1 MITSLSVDANG
12 TRHVALHSEPDMI
25 TLWRYLGTSLLL
37 LAVVI
42 STGYNAAAGATSS
55 HQSAPRRRYPALLRQ
70 LLQSAAQSDVDAADG
85 LNLTPGPPPCHLLM
99 LR

>member
-37 LAVVI
+37 LAVVV
-42 STGYNAAAGATSS
+42 SLGYNAWRLV
-55 HQSAPRRRYPALLRQ
+55 QRRRINQHRVADIQRYYDSCFNPQ
-70 LLQSAAQSDVDAADG
+70 LNPMSMRPMA
-85 LNLTPGPPPCHLLM
+85 
-99 LR
+99 